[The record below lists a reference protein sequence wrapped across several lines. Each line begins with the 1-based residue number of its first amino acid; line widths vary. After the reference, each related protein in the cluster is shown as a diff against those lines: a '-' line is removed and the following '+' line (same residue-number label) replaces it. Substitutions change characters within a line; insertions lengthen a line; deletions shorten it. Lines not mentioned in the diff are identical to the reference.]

1 MAETEVK
8 SAYRDAEGW
17 VLFNAGGEPVDWP
30 TGWPEE
36 IDAAFLRERGIEVA
50 A

>member
-1 MAETEVK
+1 MGEIV

-17 VLFNAGGEPVDWP
+17 ILFDAQGEPMDWP
-30 TGWPEE
+30 ADWPNE
-36 IDAAFLRERGIEVA
+36 IDAAFLRERGVEVA